1 MIDSPLSFKTER
13 LTPQMNRENK
23 SENLCVGVV
32 CELDSVFFCFV
43 LFCFVFVFFGWGRL
57 TGLGLTLFLLAEGG
71 LLFGGLFLVGLLV
84 LVGWVFS

>member
-43 LFCFVFVFFGWGRL
+43 LFCFVFVFWLGSLDWP
-57 TGLGLTLFLLAEGG
+57 LGLTFAD
-71 LLFGGLFLVGLLV
+71 
-84 LVGWVFS
+84 